1 MHDIKNFHN
10 NFYAS
15 NIKTQQ
21 DVLILKY
28 TNFGPVKR
36 HRPKNEKY
44 ASKKFHT
51 KFYVPFH
58 QDNGTLKSIQVC
70 QATFLGIIQVSRS
83 RVETVIR
90 NFMRN
95 IESPKENRGGLR
107 ENRKVTYVS
116 KQEAVIKFI

>member
-1 MHDIKNFHN
+1 MKAFQCRTLRMHDIKNVHN

-90 NFMRN
+90 NFMPN
-95 IESPKENRGGLR
+95 HQKKIVEGFGKIEK
-107 ENRKVTYVS
+107 
-116 KQEAVIKFI
+116 